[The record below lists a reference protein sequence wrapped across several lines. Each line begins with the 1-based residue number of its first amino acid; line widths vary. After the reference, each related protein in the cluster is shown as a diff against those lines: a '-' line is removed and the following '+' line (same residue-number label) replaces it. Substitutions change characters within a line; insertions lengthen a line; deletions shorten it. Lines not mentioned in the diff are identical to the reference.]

1 MHTDPLS
8 NPRFLQITLLY
19 YFRSSGPAAS
29 ILPDL
34 TPQPQHELQFYIKIS
49 HRTWAPIAHKVKSSK
64 WASIVHKNY
73 FHERIAIY
81 VRNCYQLFR
90 RYLSSSQ
97 KCTWYPSSI
106 NIASNSDSI
115 FYFHWH
121 IVKSN
126 LHGVTEQLFVSSEA
140 YVWFAHVKNNSRKYI
155 VTSASPRSYI
165 TQFPTIIYGRFS
177 FQIEYKRNLLK
188 KTVKWIENSR

>member
-1 MHTDPLS
+1 MSFNCTQKLFPWKDRHLCKK
-8 NPRFLQITLLY
+8 LLPIVPMV
-19 YFRSSGPAAS
+19 FV
-29 ILPDL
+29 I
-34 TPQPQHELQFYIKIS
+34 IS
-49 HRTWAPIAHKVKSSK
+49 E
-64 WASIVHKNY
+64 VHW
-73 FHERIAIY
+73 HP
-81 VRNCYQLFR
+81 
-90 RYLSSSQ
+90 SSS
-97 KCTWYPSSI
+97 T
-106 NIASNSDSI
+106 NVASNSDSI

-126 LHGVTEQLFVSSEA
+126 LHGVTEHHFVSSEA